1 MTAEIV
7 SRILLG
13 KEKMALEVVDCT
25 TSQFGNG
32 VVWIWR
38 GRDTFFL

>member
-25 TSQFGNG
+25 KSQLYGYG
-32 VVWIWR
+32 EEGI
-38 GRDTFFL
+38 TFFYN